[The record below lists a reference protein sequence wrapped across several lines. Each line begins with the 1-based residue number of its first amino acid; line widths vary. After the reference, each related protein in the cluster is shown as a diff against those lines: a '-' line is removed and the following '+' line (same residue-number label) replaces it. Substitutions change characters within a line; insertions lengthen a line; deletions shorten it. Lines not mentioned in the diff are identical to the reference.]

1 LPGITNGTSRIRCYS
16 FYPWFVRAFEQETK
30 KKTVNEFVRT
40 FRRAECLHTLIG
52 IFHELETGEATPH
65 GRSLAGRLKLVP
77 AAREVFGGRTMR
89 LSDYA
94 NRDAEE
100 AQWYFRNPIGGLGQ
114 YYLGPL
120 KDLAVLDGDALS
132 GVKYTDEWGKR
143 LAELHGEGV
152 DKDLFLQTIRGD
164 RVNADTLEALRSFCP
179 CRLQHND
186 AEREALVDLMFCRN
200 DEGSR
205 QQLGGPRRDT
215 LLLLLDYAARL
226 DGSDQGV
233 DLQSFL
239 SSSYRGVLPTG
250 TRWQPSS
257 ELMPSLAAWSVYQ
270 KHELLSLAVQGL
282 FWAGLSALR
291 DEQKS
296 YTDSP
301 ASYARWF
308 ATRFESA
315 LSRGERTMRMPA
327 IVSRR
332 AASLPP
338 HDDHDA
344 EGHELM
350 LAEELMAATAEG
362 DIDRGSKA
370 AIGVLLALLGR
381 GKSEP
386 AYGRASVT
394 SRFFQ
399 TYEINLDSLQRLAS
413 GTWCQLTGREWMEQL
428 GANWGLR
435 VHFRVAL
442 RKLRHQTQDSFRIV
456 PRDDGLHVRDAP
468 APQWSAP
475 RLAQALTFLS
485 DLGALDIEQEEGVD
499 HYVVTPYGRNLLE
512 DNIAAE

>member
-1 LPGITNGTSRIRCYS
+1 M
-16 FYPWFVRAFEQETK
+16 
-30 KKTVNEFVRT
+30 
-40 FRRAECLHTLIG
+40 
-52 IFHELETGEATPH
+52 
-65 GRSLAGRLKLVP
+65 P
-77 AAREVFGGRTMR
+77 AAREVFEGRTIR

-94 NRDAEE
+94 NRDGEE

-143 LAELHGEGV
+143 LAELHGKGV
-152 DKDLFLQTIRGD
+152 DTDLFFQTIRDD
-164 RVNADTLEALRSFCP
+164 RVNAKTLEALRSFCP

-200 DEGSR
+200 DGGSR

-215 LLLLLDYAARL
+215 LFLLLDYAARL
-226 DGSDQGV
+226 HGSEHGV
-233 DLQSFL
+233 DVQTFL
-239 SSSYRGVLPTG
+239 SSSYSGVLPTG
-250 TRWQPSS
+250 RRWQPRP
-257 ELMPSLAAWSVYQ
+257 ELIPSLAAWSVYQ
-270 KHELLSLAVQGL
+270 KHELLSVAVQGL
-282 FWAGLSALR
+282 FWAGLSALQ

-296 YTDSP
+296 YVASP

-308 ATRFESA
+308 ATRFEAA
-315 LSRGERTMRMPA
+315 LSRGERTMGLPA

-332 AASLPP
+332 AGSLPP
-338 HDDHDA
+338 HEDHHA
-344 EGHELM
+344 NGHELT
-350 LAEELMAATAEG
+350 LAEELMEAKTDG

-370 AIGVLLALLGR
+370 AIGILLALLGR
-381 GKSEP
+381 GKAEP
-386 AYGRASVT
+386 AYGSASAT
-394 SRFFQ
+394 LRFFQ

-413 GTWCQLTGREWMEQL
+413 GTWSQLSGSEWMEQL
-428 GANWGLR
+428 SANWGLR
-435 VHFRVAL
+435 VHFRVAM

-485 DLGALDIEQEEGVD
+485 DLGALDLEQEEGVE
-499 HYVVTPYGRNLLE
+499 HYVLTTYGRNLLE
-512 DNIAAE
+512 DKLAAE